1 MLFTFKS
8 IFKWFVF
15 IWSNHCN
22 RLPLDEKAWWE
33 GMKRLEIFAYRTAAV
48 VHFTDQNWI
57 PKTVYY
63 IRCVMVCR
71 IRFTTRNAKI
81 ALLRTSMVITYYI
94 KLFWTGTDRHNG
106 VLISL
111 LLLVAQ
117 TIDTLGLIMRACGNQ
132 YR

>member
-63 IRCVMVCR
+63 IRRVMVCR
-71 IRFTTRNAKI
+71 IGFTTRNAKI

-94 KLFWTGTDRHNG
+94 KLFRRGADRHNG

-111 LLLVAQ
+111 PLLVAQ

>member
-63 IRCVMVCR
+63 IRRVMVCR
-71 IRFTTRNAKI
+71 IGFTTRNAKI
-81 ALLRTSMVITYYI
+81 ALLPTSMVITYYI
-94 KLFWTGTDRHNG
+94 KLFRRGADRHNG

-111 LLLVAQ
+111 PLLVAH

>member
-22 RLPLDEKAWWE
+22 RLPLDQKAWWE

-63 IRCVMVCR
+63 IRRVMVCR

-94 KLFWTGTDRHNG
+94 KLFRTGADRHNG

-111 LLLVAQ
+111 PLLVAQ